1 MKQALFIAL
10 MLFAFTTTSARSI
23 SEVFVDEASPVF
35 SKIDKTTRLDMVD
48 YFTAGQKKV
57 VHDQMD
63 GDTYIES
70 MTDDYMKVVIST
82 SATVELRLVDSNK
95 RAIIVVSTTYL
106 LPAAD
111 SRIDFYDES
120 WHQLDSRRYVKAPV
134 LDDLLVDVDKKRRSE
149 IESIVD
155 FTLVS
160 ASLADADTIVFTP
173 SFDKYLPTEDYIA
186 IRPYVR
192 TSVVYRWNGKRY
204 IPLK

>member
-10 MLFAFTTTSARSI
+10 MLFAFTTASARSI

-70 MTDDYMKVVIST
+70 MTDDYIKVVIST

-95 RAIIVVSTTYL
+95 RAIIVVSTT
-106 LPAAD
+106 
-111 SRIDFYDES
+111 
-120 WHQLDSRRYVKAPV
+120 
-134 LDDLLVDVDKKRRSE
+134 
-149 IESIVD
+149 
-155 FTLVS
+155 
-160 ASLADADTIVFTP
+160 
-173 SFDKYLPTEDYIA
+173 
-186 IRPYVR
+186 
-192 TSVVYRWNGKRY
+192 
-204 IPLK
+204 

>member
-1 MKQALFIAL
+1 M
-10 MLFAFTTTSARSI
+10 
-23 SEVFVDEASPVF
+23 
-35 SKIDKTTRLDMVD
+35 
-48 YFTAGQKKV
+48 
-57 VHDQMD
+57 
-63 GDTYIES
+63 
-70 MTDDYMKVVIST
+70 
-82 SATVELRLVDSNK
+82 
-95 RAIIVVSTTYL
+95 
-106 LPAAD
+106 
-111 SRIDFYDES
+111 
-120 WHQLDSRRYVKAPV
+120 

-204 IPLK
+204 IPSK